1 MHCVMGDMNARV
13 ADPTSLLPPDGL
25 YHYFEDLAVNAN
37 GHKLTALCKTCDL
50 LVANHLVTGNTELGG
65 GLSFR
70 KRQNWISEIDLCVAS
85 ATMLNRISQ
94 LALYKN
100 TNLPSDHAPLAITVR
115 LEEDCEKHT
124 LINRS
129 T

>member
-65 GLSFR
+65 GCLLGKDKTGSP
-70 KRQNWISEIDLCVAS
+70 KLISASHPRQC
-85 ATMLNRISQ
+85 
-94 LALYKN
+94 
-100 TNLPSDHAPLAITVR
+100 
-115 LEEDCEKHT
+115 
-124 LINRS
+124 
-129 T
+129 